1 MMRIRSSSRMK
12 QTAVVRD
19 LWRQLKAAG
28 WELKKPTRLS
38 RNWGYFEPRT
48 DESELVDGPIFF
60 TGEDDVVSF
69 AITSGLIKLNESSE
83 DDGSTV
89 DGINARRGED
99 SGEDRRDEASG
110 QPGVNAREQW
120 FDGSGRQK
128 EGDVGEQRESAVGD
142 IVSASQIDCSLVLS
156 APTFD
161 AYRLHWHSNFSRCIS
176 KLLGPL

>member
-19 LWRQLKAAG
+19 LWRQLNAAG

-69 AITSGLIKLNESSE
+69 AITSGLIKLNESRT
-83 DDGSTV
+83 TV
-89 DGINARRGED
+89 APLTELT
-99 SGEDRRDEASG
+99 
-110 QPGVNAREQW
+110 PG
-120 FDGSGRQK
+120 
-128 EGDVGEQRESAVGD
+128 
-142 IVSASQIDCSLVLS
+142 CSLSLKV
-156 APTFD
+156 APN
-161 AYRLHWHSNFSRCIS
+161 HSEMYTPVGSEEKTLAKIDVMKQADS
-176 KLLGPL
+176 QV

>member
-1 MMRIRSSSRMK
+1 MTGSKQTKTMMRIRSSSRMK

-60 TGEDDVVSF
+60 TGMYMSICTGVVTHSDYVIEGEDDVVSF

-89 DGINARRGED
+89 DGINARV
-99 SGEDRRDEASG
+99 
-110 QPGVNAREQW
+110 QLVV
-120 FDGSGRQK
+120 
-128 EGDVGEQRESAVGD
+128 EGGTEPQ
-142 IVSASQIDCSLVLS
+142 
-156 APTFD
+156 
-161 AYRLHWHSNFSRCIS
+161 
-176 KLLGPL
+176 

>member
-60 TGEDDVVSF
+60 T
-69 AITSGLIKLNESSE
+69 ART
-83 DDGSTV
+83 TV
-89 DGINARRGED
+89 APLTELT
-99 SGEDRRDEASG
+99 
-110 QPGVNAREQW
+110 PG
-120 FDGSGRQK
+120 
-128 EGDVGEQRESAVGD
+128 
-142 IVSASQIDCSLVLS
+142 CSLSLKV
-156 APTFD
+156 APN
-161 AYRLHWHSNFSRCIS
+161 HSEMYTPVGSEEKTLAKIDVMKQADS
-176 KLLGPL
+176 QV